1 MFNSEDNI
9 HIKLLI
15 NEVCPRDGLQNESVY
30 LNTQDKIS
38 MINKLSRCGFAK
50 IEVTSFTSPKAIPA
64 LRDAEEVMKSIDR
77 NPKTRYTALVP
88 NLRGAERALSCM
100 LDEANLVM
108 SVSESHNVANLRMTR
123 SESVRQLRQTINLF
137 QNKNIPLNISLS
149 TVFGCPFEGDV
160 SPHEVIRLIE
170 AFSDYG
176 ISGITLCDTTGV
188 AYPSQVYKLCKTV
201 LERFPEL
208 MLTLHFHDTRGLALA
223 NTLAAL
229 EAGVVSFDSAAGG
242 LGGCPFAP
250 GASGNA
256 STEDTV
262 HMLELMGYQTGVD
275 LDLIISVAESLP
287 QLIARPVNSSIVQA
301 GKRARRYRTPA

>member
-149 TVFGCPFEGDV
+149 TAFGCPFEGDV

-176 ISGITLCDTTGV
+176 ISGITLCDTTGM

>member
-15 NEVCPRDGLQNESVY
+15 NEVCPRDGLQNESLYV
-30 LNTQDKIS
+30 NTQDKIS
-38 MINKLSRCGFAK
+38 LINKLSRCGFAK

-77 NPKTRYTALVP
+77 NPTTRYTALVP

-123 SESVRQLRQTINLF
+123 VESVRQLRQTINLF

-160 SPHEVIRLIE
+160 SPHEVIRLIG
-170 AFSDYG
+170 AFLDYG
-176 ISGITLCDTTGV
+176 ISGITLCDTTGM

-275 LDLIISVAESLP
+275 LDSLISVAESLP

-301 GKRARRYRTPA
+301 GKRARRYGTPE

>member
-9 HIKLLI
+9 HIRLLI

-30 LNTQDKIS
+30 VNTQDKIS
-38 MINKLSRCGFAK
+38 LINKLSRCGFAK

-77 NPKTRYTALVP
+77 SPTTRYTALVP

-160 SPHEVIRLIE
+160 SPHEVIRLIK
-170 AFSDYG
+170 AFSDYS
-176 ISGITLCDTTGV
+176 ISGITLCDTTGM

-275 LDLIISVAESLP
+275 LDSLISVAESLP

-301 GKRARRYRTPA
+301 GKRTRRYHTPE

>member
-1 MFNSEDNI
+1 M
-9 HIKLLI
+9 
-15 NEVCPRDGLQNESVY
+15 
-30 LNTQDKIS
+30 
-38 MINKLSRCGFAK
+38 
-50 IEVTSFTSPKAIPA
+50 
-64 LRDAEEVMKSIDR
+64 
-77 NPKTRYTALVP
+77 
-88 NLRGAERALSCM
+88 
-100 LDEANLVM
+100 
-108 SVSESHNVANLRMTR
+108 
-123 SESVRQLRQTINLF
+123 
-137 QNKNIPLNISLS
+137 
-149 TVFGCPFEGDV
+149 
-160 SPHEVIRLIE
+160 
-170 AFSDYG
+170 
-176 ISGITLCDTTGV
+176 